1 MAGASGLLA
10 QLAEVATARIEGREA
25 RLARHLADA
34 VLARTA
40 GARTREGRA
49 LAALCERLDPGLLG
63 QVAADASVVRLTEI
77 DDIHRPTAVTVSAL
91 TAPVAW
97 ALARPLHDGADL
109 LRALLVGQELA
120 LRLGAALGGARLLMR
135 GLWPSLLVAPVGAA
149 ATAACLLGL
158 PPDRLRQALAL
169 ALAQVPRAPGSFR
182 GQRPGRWLL
191 FGQAVRNGCVAALA
205 AADGIDGDPDLLDA
219 AWLHGIGGDLARPD
233 ALQSPELLTEGLSIK
248 PHPSAKQALA
258 AIHGLQQLL
267 ASGVVQA
274 DQIEAIEVHVPPAY
288 AAMLDRDP
296 PSTSRLARLVNVRWQ
311 LALAALQPDALD
323 DVAREDER
331 AGDDR
336 LQAFAARVRVL
347 PDAGLD
353 ALYPAAFPARLVVQA
368 AGQSHE
374 RRVTDSPGDPAQAF
388 DDAQLLDKARRVLGP
403 QTPLAP
409 LQHALR
415 LAVDPGALHALRGDM
430 GYADSFAPTSPA
442 PPRPT
447 P

>member
-1 MAGASGLLA
+1 
-10 QLAEVATARIEGREA
+10 
-25 RLARHLADA
+25 
-34 VLARTA
+34 
-40 GARTREGRA
+40 
-49 LAALCERLDPGLLG
+49 
-63 QVAADASVVRLTEI
+63 
-77 DDIHRPTAVTVSAL
+77 
-91 TAPVAW
+91 
-97 ALARPLHDGADL
+97 
-109 LRALLVGQELA
+109 
-120 LRLGAALGGARLLMR
+120 
-135 GLWPSLLVAPVGAA
+135 
-149 ATAACLLGL
+149 
-158 PPDRLRQALAL
+158 L

-219 AWLHGIGGDLARPD
+219 AWLQGIGGDLARAD

-267 ASGVVQA
+267 ANGVVQA
-274 DQIEAIEVHVPPAY
+274 EQIEAIEVHVPPAY

-331 AGDDR
+331 TGDAR

-374 RRVTDSPGDPAQAF
+374 RRVIDSPGDPAQAF

-403 QTPLAP
+403 QTPLAS

-415 LAVDPGALHALRGDM
+415 LAVDPGALHALRRDM
-430 GYADSFAPTSPA
+430 GYAAPPAPTSQA
-442 PPRPT
+442 QTRPT

>member
-1 MAGASGLLA
+1 
-10 QLAEVATARIEGREA
+10 
-25 RLARHLADA
+25 
-34 VLARTA
+34 
-40 GARTREGRA
+40 
-49 LAALCERLDPGLLG
+49 
-63 QVAADASVVRLTEI
+63 
-77 DDIHRPTAVTVSAL
+77 
-91 TAPVAW
+91 
-97 ALARPLHDGADL
+97 
-109 LRALLVGQELA
+109 
-120 LRLGAALGGARLLMR
+120 
-135 GLWPSLLVAPVGAA
+135 
-149 ATAACLLGL
+149 
-158 PPDRLRQALAL
+158 
-169 ALAQVPRAPGSFR
+169 
-182 GQRPGRWLL
+182 
-191 FGQAVRNGCVAALA
+191 
-205 AADGIDGDPDLLDA
+205 
-219 AWLHGIGGDLARPD
+219 
-233 ALQSPELLTEGLSIK
+233 
-248 PHPSAKQALA
+248 
-258 AIHGLQQLL
+258 
-267 ASGVVQA
+267 
-274 DQIEAIEVHVPPAY
+274 
-288 AAMLDRDP
+288 MLDRDP